1 LKINNNREVKMKL
14 TVLVADKFPD
24 KYIQQMKDLDLEV
37 IYNAKLG
44 EKDLPEATKEV
55 DIVVVRST
63 VVNEETINNS
73 KKLNLIIRAGSGVN
87 NINIAA
93 ANKKGIYV
101 TNCPGMNAV
110 AVAELAIGLMISL
123 DRFIPDN
130 VSDFNKGV
138 WNKDKYSKGKG
149 LKGKTL
155 GLIGVGNI
163 GKEVARRALAF
174 EMNVYGKDITRI
186 EGVQIKDFSEM
197 DQLLPLC
204 DIVTIHLPAT
214 PQTKGLF
221 NKQMFSYIKNGA
233 YLINT
238 SRQDVIVE
246 DDLLEAIKE
255 KNIRYA
261 CDVFKGEPEGKS
273 GDVTSKL
280 QNNPN
285 IYVTHHI
292 GASTEQAQDAV
303 AEETINIIKH
313 YVHSGVIDHW
323 VNRAKIT
330 DAHFQLVVKHYDK
343 PGVLA
348 SVLDVIRSGNIN
360 IEEIENI
367 IFEGGIAACCTMKL
381 QIAATA
387 DMLKKISEN
396 TNVISV
402 SHVEI

>member
-1 LKINNNREVKMKL
+1 MKL
-14 TVLVADKFPD
+14 KVLVADKFPD
-24 KYIQQMKDLDLEV
+24 KYIQQMKDLDLDV
-37 IYNAKLG
+37 IYNPKLG
-44 EKDLPEATKEV
+44 EKDLPQEAVDV
-55 DIVVVRST
+55 DIIVVRST
-63 VVNEETINNS
+63 VVNEETINNG

-110 AVAELAIGLMISL
+110 AVAELAIGLMISI

-130 VSDFNKGV
+130 VTDFNKGV
-138 WNKDKYSKGKG
+138 WSKDKYSKGKG

-163 GKEVARRALAF
+163 GKEVAKRALAF

-204 DIVTIHLPAT
+204 DIVTIHLPST

-221 NKQMFSYIKNGA
+221 NKKMFSYMKNGA

-261 CDVFKGEPEGKS
+261 CDVFKGEPESKS
-273 GDVTSKL
+273 GDVSSKL

-285 IYVTHHI
+285 VYVTHHI

-303 AEETINIIKH
+303 AEETISIIKKF
-313 YVHSGVIDHW
+313 VHSGVIDHW

-330 DAHFQLVVKHYDK
+330 DAHYQLVVKHYDK

-348 SVLDVIRSGNIN
+348 GVLDIIRSGKIN

-381 QIAATA
+381 QNAATA
-387 DMLKKISEN
+387 EMLKNISEN
-396 TNVISV
+396 SNVISV

>member
-1 LKINNNREVKMKL
+1 MKIK
-14 TVLVADKFPD
+14 VLVADKFPD
-24 KYIQQMKDLDLEV
+24 KYIQQMRDLELEV
-37 IYNAKLG
+37 IYEPKLG
-44 EKDLPEATKEV
+44 EKDLPEAAKDA
-55 DIVVVRST
+55 DIIVVRST
-63 VVNEETINNS
+63 VVNEETINS
-73 KKLNLIIRAGSGVN
+73 SEKLNLIIRAGSGVN

-101 TNCPGMNAV
+101 ANCPGMNAV

-130 VSDFNKGV
+130 VNDFNKGV

-163 GKEVARRALAF
+163 GKEVAKRALAF

-197 DQLLPLC
+197 DQLLALC

-221 NKQMFSYIKNGA
+221 NKKMFSYMKDGA

-238 SRQDVIVE
+238 SRQDIVVE
-246 DDLLEAIKE
+246 EDLLEAIKE

-261 CDVFKGEPEGKS
+261 CDVFKGEPEAKTGE
-273 GDVTSKL
+273 VTSKL

-292 GASTEQAQDAV
+292 GASTAQAQDAV

-313 YVHSGVIDHW
+313 FVHSGVIEHW
-323 VNRAKIT
+323 VNRAKKT
-330 DAHFQLVVKHYDK
+330 DAHYQLVVKHYDK

-348 SVLDVIRSGNIN
+348 AILDVIRVGNIN

-367 IFEGGIAACCTMKL
+367 IFEGGVAACCTMKL
-381 QIAATA
+381 KAAVSA
-387 DMLKKISEN
+387 DMLKTMREN
-396 TNVISV
+396 QNVISV

>member
-1 LKINNNREVKMKL
+1 MKL
-14 TVLVADKFPD
+14 KVLIADKFPD

-37 IYNAKLG
+37 IYEPKLG
-44 EKDLPEATKEV
+44 EKDLPEAAKDV

-110 AVAELAIGLMISL
+110 AVAELAMGLMISL

-163 GKEVARRALAF
+163 GKEVAKRALAF

-186 EGVQIKDFSEM
+186 EGVQIKDFGEM

-221 NKQMFSYIKNGA
+221 NKQMFSYMKNGA

-238 SRQDVIVE
+238 SRQDIIVE
-246 DDLLEAIKE
+246 EDLLEAIKE

-261 CDVFKGEPEGKS
+261 CDVFKGEPESKS
-273 GDVTSKL
+273 GEVSSRL

-303 AEETINIIKH
+303 AEETVNIIKKF
-313 YVHSGVIDHW
+313 VHSGVIDHW
-323 VNRAKIT
+323 VNRAKKT

-348 SVLDVIRSGNIN
+348 SVLDVIRGGSIN

-367 IFEGGIAACCTMKL
+367 IFEGGVAACCTLKL
-381 QIAATA
+381 KNAASA

-396 TNVISV
+396 ASVLSV

>member
-1 LKINNNREVKMKL
+1 MKL
-14 TVLVADKFPD
+14 KVLVADKFPD

-44 EKDLPEATKEV
+44 EKDLPEAALDV
-55 DIVVVRST
+55 DIIVVRST
-63 VVNEETINNS
+63 VVNEETINNG

-110 AVAELAIGLMISL
+110 AVAELAVGLMIAL

-163 GKEVARRALAF
+163 GKEVAKRALAF
-174 EMNVYGKDITRI
+174 EMNVYGKDISRI

-204 DIVTIHLPAT
+204 DVVSIHLPAT

-221 NKQMFSYIKNGA
+221 NKQMFSYMKDGA

-238 SRQDVIVE
+238 SRQDVINE
-246 DDLLEAIKE
+246 DDLLEAVKE

-261 CDVFKGEPEGKS
+261 CDVFKGEPEGKAGEVS
-273 GDVTSKL
+273 SKL
-280 QNNPN
+280 MNNPN

-303 AEETINIIKH
+303 AEETINIIKKF
-313 YVHSGVIDHW
+313 VHSGVIDHW
-323 VNRAKIT
+323 VNRAKII
-330 DAHFQLVVKHYDK
+330 DANFQLVVKHYDK

-348 SVLDVIRSGNIN
+348 TVLDVIRAGNIN

-381 QIAATA
+381 QSAATA
-387 DMLKKISEN
+387 DMLKQISEN
-396 TNVISV
+396 ANVISI

>member
-1 LKINNNREVKMKL
+1 
-14 TVLVADKFPD
+14 
-24 KYIQQMKDLDLEV
+24 MKDLDLDV
-37 IYNAKLG
+37 VYNPKLV
-44 EKDLPEATKEV
+44 EKDLPEAGKDA
-55 DIVVVRST
+55 DIIVVRST
-63 VVNEETINNS
+63 VVNEETINRS
-73 KKLNLIIRAGSGVN
+73 EKLNLIIRAGSGVN

-110 AVAELAIGLMISL
+110 AVAELAVGLMIAL
-123 DRFIPDN
+123 DRYIPDN

-163 GKEVARRALAF
+163 GKEVAKRALAF
-174 EMNVYGKDITRI
+174 EMNVYGKDISRI

-204 DIVTIHLPAT
+204 DVVSIHLPAT

-221 NKQMFSYIKNGA
+221 NKQMFGYMKDGA

-238 SRQDVIVE
+238 SRQDIIVE

-261 CDVFKGEPEGKS
+261 CDVFKGEPEAKS
-273 GDVTSKL
+273 GEVSSKL

-313 YVHSGVIDHW
+313 FVHSGVIDHW
-323 VNRAKIT
+323 VNRAKVT
-330 DAHFQLVVKHYDK
+330 DAHYQLVVKHYDK

-348 SVLDVIRSGNIN
+348 SVLDVIRNGNIN

-367 IFEGGIAACCTMKL
+367 IFEGGIAACCTLKL
-381 QIAATA
+381 QTAATA
-387 DMLKKISEN
+387 EMLKQIKDNS
-396 TNVISV
+396 NVISI

>member
-1 LKINNNREVKMKL
+1 MKL
-14 TVLVADKFPD
+14 KVLVADKFPD

-37 IYNAKLG
+37 IYNPKLG
-44 EKDLPEATKEV
+44 EKDLPEAAKDV

-63 VVNEETINNS
+63 VVNEETIN
-73 KKLNLIIRAGSGVN
+73 KGTKLNLIIRAGSGVN

-130 VSDFNKGV
+130 VNDFNKGV

-163 GKEVARRALAF
+163 GKEVAKRALAF

-221 NKQMFSYIKNGA
+221 NKQLFSYMKNGA

-261 CDVFKGEPEGKS
+261 CDVFNGEPEGKAGEVS
-273 GDVTSKL
+273 SKL

-285 IYVTHHI
+285 VYVTHHI

-303 AEETINIIKH
+303 AEETINIIKKF
-313 YVHSGVIDHW
+313 VHSGVIEHW

-330 DAHFQLVVKHYDK
+330 DAHYQLVVKHYDK

-348 SVLDVIRSGNIN
+348 SVLDVIRSGHIN

-381 QIAATA
+381 QNAATA

-396 TNVISV
+396 ANVISV

>member
-1 LKINNNREVKMKL
+1 MKL
-14 TVLVADKFPD
+14 KVLVADKFPD

-44 EKDLPEATKEV
+44 EKDLPEAAKDV
-55 DIVVVRST
+55 DIIIVRST
-63 VVNEETINNS
+63 VVNEETINTG

-110 AVAELAIGLMISL
+110 AVAELAIGLMIAL

-204 DIVTIHLPAT
+204 DVVTIHLPST

-221 NKQMFSYIKNGA
+221 NKQMFSYMKDGA

-261 CDVFKGEPEGKS
+261 CDVFKGEPEGKAGEVS
-273 GDVTSKL
+273 SKL
-280 QNNPN
+280 MNNPN

-330 DAHFQLVVKHYDK
+330 DAHYQLVVKHYDK

-348 SVLDVIRSGNIN
+348 TVLDVIRAGNIN

-381 QIAATA
+381 QAAATA
-387 DMLKKISEN
+387 DMLKQISEN
-396 TNVISV
+396 ANVISI

>member
-1 LKINNNREVKMKL
+1 MKL
-14 TVLVADKFPD
+14 KVLIADKFPD
-24 KYIQQMKDLDLEV
+24 KYIQELKALDLDV
-37 IYNAKLG
+37 IYEPKLG
-44 EKDLPEATKEV
+44 EKDLPKAAEDV
-55 DIVVVRST
+55 DILVVRST

-87 NINIAA
+87 NIAISA

-101 TNCPGMNAV
+101 ANCPGMNAV
-110 AVAELAIGLMISL
+110 AVAELTIGLMIAL

-130 VSDFNKGV
+130 VSDFRNGI

-155 GLIGVGNI
+155 GIIGVGNI
-163 GKEVARRALAF
+163 GKEVAKRALAF
-174 EMNVYGKDITRI
+174 EMNVYGKDISRI

-221 NKQMFSYIKNGA
+221 NKQMFSYMKDGA

-238 SRQDVIVE
+238 SRHDIIVE
-246 DDLLEAIKE
+246 EDLLEAIKE
-255 KNIRYA
+255 KNLRVA
-261 CDVFKGEPEGKS
+261 LDVFKGEPEGKS
-273 GDVTSKL
+273 GEVKSQL

-303 AEETINIIKH
+303 AEETVRIIKH

-323 VNRAKIT
+323 VNRAKVT
-330 DAHFQLVVKHYDK
+330 DAKYQLVVKHYDK

-348 SVLDVIRSGNIN
+348 SVLDVIRQGNIN

-381 QIAATA
+381 KLPATA
-387 DMLKKISEN
+387 EMLKQISEN
-396 TNVISV
+396 PNVISV